1 MYIYIYLNNIIFIV
15 FSHSHETLVG
25 VCTGLTRSR
34 DYETNVRECVFSFI
48 SVGNYKFS
56 AIQPTM
62 KGYLLVKSWGCH
74 GKSMGRSRIVVD
86 QLVDLW

>member
-1 MYIYIYLNNIIFIV
+1 MYIYNFIV
-15 FSHSHETLVG
+15 FSHSYLLET
-25 VCTGLTRSR
+25 
-34 DYETNVRECVFSFI
+34 E
-48 SVGNYKFS
+48 FS

-86 QLVDLW
+86 QLVDLWNKGMAITGDNGG